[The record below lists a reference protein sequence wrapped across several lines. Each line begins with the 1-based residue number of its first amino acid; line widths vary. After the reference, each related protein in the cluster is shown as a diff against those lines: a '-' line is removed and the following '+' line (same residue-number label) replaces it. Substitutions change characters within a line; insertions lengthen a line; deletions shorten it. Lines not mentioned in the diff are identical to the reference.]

1 MSEQEYLQIDE
12 VASRTGLTKRTIR
25 YYEEIGLLHPPT
37 RTEGGYRLF
46 TREDLDRLER
56 IKRLREL
63 MNFSLAEIKEHVEAD
78 ELRKQLQV
86 QVKQEV
92 NDDSRLEKLR
102 RLAEITAVQVNRI
115 DDKIRQLGE
124 LRADYAARL
133 QRSRQRLAEEQA
145 SRGRPAPPVPAEGL
159 V

>member
-1 MSEQEYLQIDE
+1 MGEPEYLQIDE

-25 YYEEIGLLHPPT
+25 YYEEIGLLHPPS

-46 TREDLDRLER
+46 TADDLSRLER

-86 QVKQEV
+86 QVKAELD
-92 NDDSRLEKLR
+92 DDSRVEKLA
-102 RLAEITAVQVNRI
+102 RLADVTAAQVSRI
-115 DDKIRQLGE
+115 EEKIRQLNE
-124 LRADYAARL
+124 LRADYQGRL
-133 QRSRQRLAEEQA
+133 DRVRSRLDEARATRASAVREAEQ
-145 SRGRPAPPVPAEGL
+145 P
-159 V
+159 

>member
-1 MSEQEYLQIDE
+1 MGDTEYWQIDE

-46 TREDLDRLER
+46 TSDDVSRLER

-78 ELRKQLQV
+78 ELRKQLQA
-86 QVKQEV
+86 QVREES
-92 NDDSRLEKLR
+92 DDESRLTKLE
-102 RLAEITAVQVNRI
+102 RLASVTATQVSRI
-115 DDKIRQLGE
+115 DDKIRQLDE
-124 LRADYAARL
+124 
-133 QRSRQRLAEEQA
+133 
-145 SRGRPAPPVPAEGL
+145 
-159 V
+159 

>member
-1 MSEQEYLQIDE
+1 MSEPEYLQIDE

-46 TREDLDRLER
+46 TEDDVQRLDR

-78 ELRKQLQV
+78 ELRKQLQL
-86 QVKQEV
+86 QVKHAV
-92 NDDSRLEKLR
+92 DDAIRLEKLR
-102 RLAEITAVQVNRI
+102 RLADVTARQVSRI
-115 DDKIRQLGE
+115 EEKIGQLSDLQAEYQGRLDRVRTRLDE
-124 LRADYAARL
+124 AQALRT
-133 QRSRQRLAEEQA
+133 A
-145 SRGRPAPPVPAEGL
+145 SGNEATP
-159 V
+159 

>member
-1 MSEQEYLQIDE
+1 MGDTEYLQIDD

-46 TREDLDRLER
+46 TEEDVQRLDR

-78 ELRKQLQV
+78 ELRKQLHL
-86 QVKQEV
+86 QVKQEA
-92 NDDSRLEKLR
+92 NDQSRLEKLG
-102 RLAEITAVQVNRI
+102 RLAAVTAMQVSRI
-115 DDKIRQLGE
+115 DEKIRQLSE
-124 LRADYAARL
+124 IRAEYQARL
-133 QRSRQRLAEEQA
+133 DRARLRLEEEQLA
-145 SRGRPAPPVPAEGL
+145 HAPSRPTEATA
-159 V
+159 

>member
-1 MSEQEYLQIDE
+1 MVETDSLQIDE

-25 YYEEIGLLHPPT
+25 YYEEIGLLRPPT

-46 TREDLDRLER
+46 TGSDVERLER

-78 ELRKQLQV
+78 ELRQQLHL
-86 QVKQEV
+86 QVKQDMAE
-92 NDDSRLEKLR
+92 DRRLEKLR
-102 RLAEITAVQVNRI
+102 RLADVTTRQVERI

-124 LRADYAARL
+124 LKAEYQARL
-133 QRSRQRLAEEQA
+133 DRVLLRLKAADDAVAHNQPSPE
-145 SRGRPAPPVPAEGL
+145 GRP
-159 V
+159 

>member
-1 MSEQEYLQIDE
+1 MDEREYLQIDE

-46 TREDLDRLER
+46 TLEDVNRLER

-78 ELRKQLQV
+78 ELRKQLHV
-86 QVKQEV
+86 QVEQEADV
-92 NDDSRLEKLR
+92 TSRVEQLH
-102 RLAEITAVQVNRI
+102 RLTAVTALQVARI
-115 DDKIRQLGE
+115 EDKIRQLGD
-124 LRADYAARL
+124 LRGEYQSRLERARL
-133 QRSRQRLAEEQA
+133 RLLDEQEALQRTRAQEHR
-145 SRGRPAPPVPAEGL
+145 R
-159 V
+159 

>member
-1 MSEQEYLQIDE
+1 MGETEYLQIDE
-12 VASRTGLTKRTIR
+12 VATRTGLTKRTIR

-46 TREDLDRLER
+46 TGDDVQRLER

-92 NDDSRLEKLR
+92 DDQSRLEKLR
-102 RLAEITAVQVNRI
+102 RLIAITATQVTRI
-115 DDKIRQLGE
+115 DEKIRQLAE
-124 LRADYAARL
+124 IRAEYQVRL
-133 QRSRQRLAEEQA
+133 DRARSRLEEEQVTL
-145 SRGRPAPPVPAEGL
+145 RQGRATGATA
-159 V
+159 

>member
-1 MSEQEYLQIDE
+1 MVETDSLQIDE

-25 YYEEIGLLHPPT
+25 YYEEIGLLRPPT

-46 TREDLDRLER
+46 TEADVERLER

-78 ELRKQLQV
+78 ELRQQLHQ
-86 QVKQEV
+86 QVKQDIVEYR
-92 NDDSRLEKLR
+92 RLEKLR
-102 RLAEITAVQVNRI
+102 RLADLTTRQVERI

-124 LRADYAARL
+124 LKAEYQARL
-133 QRSRQRLAEEQA
+133 DRVLLRVKAADEAGAPVQA
-145 SRGRPAPPVPAEGL
+145 SAEGKR
-159 V
+159 

>member
-1 MSEQEYLQIDE
+1 MGETEFLQIDE

-46 TREDLDRLER
+46 ALEDVQRLER

-78 ELRKQLQV
+78 ELREQLRDQMR
-86 QVKQEV
+86 QEV
-92 NDDSRLEKLR
+92 DEANRLEKLH
-102 RLAEITAVQVNRI
+102 RLATVIAAQVDRI

-124 LRADYAARL
+124 LKGEYKARL
-133 QRSRQRLAEEQA
+133 DRVRARIDEEHRALAQP
-145 SRGRPAPPVPAEGL
+145 PAAEARR
-159 V
+159 

>member
-1 MSEQEYLQIDE
+1 MSEPEYLQIDE

-46 TREDLDRLER
+46 TEDDVQRLDR

-78 ELRKQLQV
+78 ELRKQLQL
-86 QVKQEV
+86 QVKHAV
-92 NDDSRLEKLR
+92 DDASRLEKLR
-102 RLAEITAVQVNRI
+102 RLADVTARQVSRI
-115 DDKIRQLGE
+115 EEKIGQLSDLQAEYQGRLDRVRTRLDE
-124 LRADYAARL
+124 AQALRT
-133 QRSRQRLAEEQA
+133 A
-145 SRGRPAPPVPAEGL
+145 SGNEATP
-159 V
+159 

>member
-1 MSEQEYLQIDE
+1 MVETDYLQIDE

-25 YYEEIGLLHPPT
+25 YYEEIGLLRPPT

-46 TREDLDRLER
+46 TADDVERLER

-78 ELRKQLQV
+78 ELRQQLHH
-86 QVKQEV
+86 QVKQDIAE
-92 NDDSRLEKLR
+92 DSRLEKLR
-102 RLAEITAVQVNRI
+102 RLADVTSRQVERI

-124 LRADYAARL
+124 LKAEYQERL
-133 QRSRQRLAEEQA
+133 DRVLLRLKAPDEPVTHV
-145 SRGRPAPPVPAEGL
+145 RPNAEGNR
-159 V
+159 